1 MLFLN
6 IVVLFQQVAGLLA
19 LQDHKSYR
27 YTIRPTQI
35 LFRDRTSTA
44 FVCRRSFITKRHCD
58 TSTSTRIRSKPE
70 ELEFYDDGIGD
81 ISNRNNGNSDDDSL
95 QQDSRSSN
103 GEDLASEFFKE
114 LNRRE
119 NEFDYLVKPP
129 SLSREKEEQKE
140 VSAEAA
146 RKEPSFSEENIIISK
161 QTSQKKFTGR
171 TNNDFDRSNQY
182 SKYFGSSPTSFS
194 NNNNSV
200 RGEMMRNEFNLVNRV
215 TGPTGLA
222 IQAGIALFMLL
233 FYIYIGMTGGIGSG
247 DEAANAID
255 AIGDFGG
262 DNNSIQ
268 FEQIIP
274 VQRDTENSVFL

>member
-70 ELEFYDDGIGD
+70 GLEFYDDGIGD

-95 QQDSRSSN
+95 QQDSHS
-103 GEDLASEFFKE
+103 DLASEFFKE

-119 NEFDYLVKPP
+119 NEFDYLVEPP

-146 RKEPSFSEENIIISK
+146 RKESSFSEENIIISK

-182 SKYFGSSPTSFS
+182 SNYFGSSSTPSS
-194 NNNNSV
+194 NNNNNSV
-200 RGEMMRNEFNLVNRV
+200 RGEMMRNEFNLVSRV

>member
-95 QQDSRSSN
+95 QQDSHS
-103 GEDLASEFFKE
+103 DLASEFFKE

-119 NEFDYLVKPP
+119 NEFDYLVEPP

-146 RKEPSFSEENIIISK
+146 RKESSFSEENIIISK

-182 SKYFGSSPTSFS
+182 SNYFGSSSTPSS
-194 NNNNSV
+194 NNNNNSV
-200 RGEMMRNEFNLVNRV
+200 RGEMMRNEFNLVSRV

-233 FYIYIGMTGGIGSG
+233 FYIYIGITGGIGSG

>member
-95 QQDSRSSN
+95 QQDSHS
-103 GEDLASEFFKE
+103 DLASEFFKE

-119 NEFDYLVKPP
+119 NEFDYLVEPP

-146 RKEPSFSEENIIISK
+146 RKESSFSEENIIISK

-182 SKYFGSSPTSFS
+182 SNYFGSSSTPSS
-194 NNNNSV
+194 NNNNNSV
-200 RGEMMRNEFNLVNRV
+200 RGEMMRNEFNLVSRV

>member
-19 LQDHKSYR
+19 LQDYKSYR

-44 FVCRRSFITKRHCD
+44 FVCLRSFITKRHCD
-58 TSTSTRIRSKPE
+58 TSTRTRIRSKPE

-81 ISNRNNGNSDDDSL
+81 IGNRNNGNSDDDSL
-95 QQDSRSSN
+95 QQDSHS
-103 GEDLASEFFKE
+103 DLASEFFKE

-119 NEFDYLVKPP
+119 NVFDYLVESP

-182 SKYFGSSPTSFS
+182 SNYFGSSSTSSS

-200 RGEMMRNEFNLVNRV
+200 RGEMMRNEFNLVSRV